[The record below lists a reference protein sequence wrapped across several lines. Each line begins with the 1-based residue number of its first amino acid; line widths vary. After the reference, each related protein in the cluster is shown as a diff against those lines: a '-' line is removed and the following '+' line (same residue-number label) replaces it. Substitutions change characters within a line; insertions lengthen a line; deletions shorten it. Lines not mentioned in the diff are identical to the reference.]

1 MTNVQPTR
9 RTLTKGIA
17 WSAPVMAAAA
27 SARAIAG
34 SCPPPGTVMVLFSN
48 DGCSRGNVDLRFD
61 VSNAWTSTVTVAA
74 TQVTFSD
81 GSTGAVSMSPVA
93 VAAGGSA
100 NGAGTVSPPAGTHV
114 TQVAYILN
122 GCTFGGAAGGCGA

>member
-34 SCPPPGTVMVLFSN
+34 SCPPAGTVMVLFSN
-48 DGCSRGNVDLRFD
+48 NGCSTGNVDLRFD
-61 VSNAWTSTVTVAA
+61 VSNGWTSTVTFAA
-74 TQVTFSD
+74 TRVTFSD
-81 GSTGAVSMSPVA
+81 RSTGAVSMSPVA
-93 VAAGGSA
+93 VAAGGST
-100 NGAGTVSPPAGTHV
+100 NGWGTVSPPAGTHV

-122 GCTFGGAAGGCGA
+122 GCTLGGEAGGCRA

>member
-34 SCPPPGTVMVLFSN
+34 SCPLDGTVMVLFSN
-48 DGCSRGNVDLRFD
+48 NGCSTGNVDLRFD
-61 VSNAWTSTVTVAA
+61 VSNGWTSTVTFAA
-74 TQVTFSD
+74 TR
-81 GSTGAVSMSPVA
+81 
-93 VAAGGSA
+93 
-100 NGAGTVSPPAGTHV
+100 
-114 TQVAYILN
+114 
-122 GCTFGGAAGGCGA
+122 